1 MKGTRAASGGAH
13 RPAAGPAAKSAAE
26 TAARPGDRWFH
37 PFAPYLLPAA
47 IALAAR
53 LDAAR
58 NIRFAA
64 EDAYITFRF
73 AENWASGLG
82 PVYNPGER
90 VLGFTSPL
98 WTAWIALASTLGLSS
113 FTWSRAWGV
122 ILSLGA
128 LVLFAR
134 LIDRTV
140 SRTSAWAFA
149 LFYALFPLFSS
160 QAVLGMETSLLLFL
174 LAAAANA
181 IETRSPLAGPALGL
195 LALTRP
201 EGLVLAVALAVV
213 ADRRARLVGGAVLAT
228 GVALLWTYYGNPIPQ
243 TVLAKASTYGVGSRP
258 LALYWIEG
266 FVPAFLRPRW
276 QELNEAQHLFPMAVV
291 ALPAAILGVAALA
304 RRRPPSP
311 LFLAVAGG
319 LFVLAGYVALGVPY
333 FGWYYVLPVAAYG
346 IAVAV
351 GLPRVVR
358 SRLVYAGMVLFL
370 VTDAGYL
377 GTLYYG
383 RNQTEARL
391 FGSAAEKL
399 ARASAG
405 RGTVFLEPI
414 GHIGY
419 ATRLRVLDEV
429 GLVAPEVARRR
440 RQGAGWYGDVIRE
453 RRPDYLV
460 VRPALLDQNRSLA
473 GIAAPF
479 RSFAERDQVLS
490 AYAVLGDPPA
500 TADELVVLVRRES
513 AP

>member
-1 MKGTRAASGGAH
+1 MKATRAAP
-13 RPAAGPAAKSAAE
+13 RAAPAAKPGAAASASAKS
-26 TAARPGDRWFH
+26 GDPWFH
-37 PFAPYLLPAA
+37 PFAPYVLPAA

-58 NIRFAA
+58 NILFAA

-82 PVYNPGER
+82 PVYNAGER
-90 VLGFTSPL
+90 VFGYTSPL
-98 WTAWIALASTLGLSS
+98 WTGWIALASALGLSS

-128 LVLFAR
+128 LLLFAR

-149 LFYALFPLFSS
+149 LFFALFPLFSA

-181 IETRSPLAGPALGL
+181 VEARSPLSGPVLGL

-201 EGLVLAVALAVV
+201 EGVVLALALSLA
-213 ADRRARLVGGAVLAT
+213 ADRRAHLVAGAIFAA
-228 GVALLWTYYGNPIPQ
+228 GVAALWAYYGNPIPQ

-258 LALYWIEG
+258 LAFYWLEG
-266 FVPAFLRPRW
+266 FIPGFLRHRW

-291 ALPAAILGVAALA
+291 GLPAAIFGVVALA
-304 RRRPPSP
+304 RRPKST
-311 LFLAVAGG
+311 LFLATAGG
-319 LFVLAGYVALGVPY
+319 LAVLAVYVVLGVPY
-333 FGWYYVLPVAAYG
+333 FGWYFVLPVAAYG

-358 SRLVYAGMVLFL
+358 SRLVYAGMVFFL
-370 VTDAGYL
+370 VTDAPYL

-391 FGSAAEKL
+391 FGAAAEKL

-419 ATRLRVLDEV
+419 ATRLRVIDEV
-429 GLVAPEVARRR
+429 GLVAPEVARLRR
-440 RQGAGWYGDVIRE
+440 RGAGWYGDVIRE
-453 RRPDYLV
+453 RRPEYLV

-479 RSFAERDQVLS
+479 RSFAERDQALS
-490 AYAVLGDPPA
+490 AYEMLGDPPKA
-500 TADELVVLVRRES
+500 ADELVVLVRRGN